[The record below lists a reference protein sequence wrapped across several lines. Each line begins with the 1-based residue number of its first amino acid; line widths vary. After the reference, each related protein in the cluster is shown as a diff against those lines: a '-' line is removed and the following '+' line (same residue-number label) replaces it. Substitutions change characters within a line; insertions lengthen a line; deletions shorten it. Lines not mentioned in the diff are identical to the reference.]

1 MKNITSILLF
11 TFLLLTSC
19 QAQQSKNIKTIPAIE
34 YAKKIKKI
42 KNVQLI
48 DVRTPQEYAEFHIK
62 NSKNINWNGATFEE
76 EVKLLEKS
84 KPIYIYCKV
93 GGRSSQAA
101 AKLSELG
108 FIEIYNLEGGIISWN
123 ETFPEKN

>member
-1 MKNITSILLF
+1 MKKIILLF
-11 TFLLLTSC
+11 TLLLFSSC
-19 QAQQSKNIKTIPAIE
+19 QAQLSKNIKNIPAIE

-48 DVRTPQEYAEFHIK
+48 DVRTPQEYAEFHLK
-62 NSKNINWNGATFEE
+62 NAKNINWNGTTFEK
-76 EVKLLEKS
+76 EVKLLDKS

-101 AKLSELG
+101 VKLAELG
-108 FIEIYNLEGGIISWN
+108 FTEIYNLEGGIISWN
-123 ETFPEKN
+123 EKFPIKN